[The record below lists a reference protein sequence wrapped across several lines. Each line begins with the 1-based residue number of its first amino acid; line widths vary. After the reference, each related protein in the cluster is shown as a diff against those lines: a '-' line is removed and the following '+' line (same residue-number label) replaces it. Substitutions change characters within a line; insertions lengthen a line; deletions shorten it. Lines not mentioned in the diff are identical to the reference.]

1 VGGWFCGRGW
11 PAQRLLQ
18 FAASWESEVS
28 PRVKPTLVGV

>member
-1 VGGWFCGRGW
+1 
-11 PAQRLLQ
+11 PRLLQ